1 MDTPVAQST
10 NFKIVGPEGGEFFWQ
25 PVPANGFIRN
35 ILSQAATGADANFSI
50 GTQTVA
56 PRCFVREHT
65 HAREEEIIVVLEG
78 RGVARIDG
86 VGHPLE
92 KGSAVFVDKQLQSVT
107 GTRALDG
114 RALDAGV
121 GFDRRSGDYRVFG
134 SVIVHRE
141 WSTAG
146 SGSTSPAEPHLSRTH
161 VNLVAS
167 IDRPF
172 ARDRYFVRGFG
183 VVNPGDGAGFVRALF
198 VWKVRDDVTVEG
210 SAAAFLG
217 TSDDTLGRFQDRD
230 FVLMRLRYRW

>member
-1 MDTPVAQST
+1 LPLIETYPRFTMIAGDFETVRGDWA
-10 NFKIVGPEGGEFFWQ
+10 IRGE
-25 PVPANGFIRN
+25 A
-35 ILSQAATGADANFSI
+35 
-50 GTQTVA
+50 
-56 PRCFVREHT
+56 
-65 HAREEEIIVVLEG
+65 
-78 RGVARIDG
+78 
-86 VGHPLE
+86 
-92 KGSAVFVDKQLQSVT
+92 AVFVDKQLQSVT
-107 GTRALDG
+107 GTRALGG

-141 WSTAG
+141 WSTG
-146 SGSTSPAEPHLSRTH
+146 SGSTSPTEPHLSRTH